1 MENTREIGAIYMA
14 KAITAG
20 KNGKLTFD
28 FDVRTGTG
36 KGMHDVR
43 LLDPSTST
51 WSDRGTYSTN
61 AQITRAVREKSE
73 GCGNGRPTFYG
84 I

>member
-1 MENTREIGAIYMA
+1 MA

-28 FDVRTGTG
+28 FDIRTGTG

-43 LLDPSTST
+43 LLDPSTSS
-51 WSDRGTYSTN
+51 WSDLGTYSTDE
-61 AQITRAVREKSE
+61 QIKRAVSEKIE
-73 GCGNGRPTFYG
+73 GYGYEKPTFYG